1 MIPGNTFYLVQCAT
15 RMAQPAAGN
24 HRHETAAG
32 CGDRCQQKADFVPN
46 AAGRVFVDHGA
57 AQFLGCPIEHSAGRG
72 HFGREFRSL
81 VKGLVDASIPAEQ
94 VSALA
99 MAVIFKSMTFDEAA
113 KLTTEMASSG
123 TVLDWRAEELGGPV
137 IDKHST
143 GGVGD
148 KVSFLLAPIAAACG
162 CFVPMISGRG
172 LGHTGGTLD
181 KIESIP
187 GYQATPDFDLFKKV
201 VKSTGCAI
209 IGQTADLAPADRRFY
224 AIRDITA
231 TIESVPLI
239 TASILSKKIAA
250 GLEGLVMDVK
260 VGTGAFMQSFERAT
274 KLAKSIIGT
283 AATAGLKTHA
293 LITDMNEVL
302 GQTAGN
308 AVEIAESVEFLKNE
322 NREHRLNEVVDALCA
337 EMLIVTGLETD
348 QDTAR
353 GRVEAAITSGEAAE
367 VFSRMV
373 AELGGPVDCVDKYTE
388 YLPKPSVLKP
398 AHPSDVGF
406 LAEVDAHAV
415 GNAII
420 ELGGGRQHI
429 GDELDLAVGI
439 SDIAQIGEM
448 VGTDRPLAVVHAA
461 SEEDADLACELIS
474 QACRISAD
482 RPDERPIVYEILSAE

>member
-1 MIPGNTFYLVQCAT
+1 MLFADVIQKKRDGGEL
-15 RMAQPAAGN
+15 
-24 HRHETAAG
+24 TA
-32 CGDRCQQKADFVPN
+32 PE
-46 AAGRVFVDHGA
+46 
-57 AQFLGCPIEHSAGRG
+57 IE
-72 HFGREFRSL
+72 FF
-81 VKGLVDASIPAEQ
+81 VKGLADSSIPAEQ

-99 MAVIFKSMTFDEAA
+99 MAIVFKSMTFEETAT
-113 KLTTEMASSG
+113 LTTAMASSG
-123 TVLDWRAEELGGPV
+123 TVLDWRSEDLGGPV

-172 LGHTGGTLD
+172 LGHTGGTVD

-187 GYQATPDFDLFKKV
+187 GYQATPDFELFKKV

-231 TIESVPLI
+231 TIESIPLI

-250 GLEGLVMDVK
+250 GLDGLVMDVK
-260 VGTGAFMQSFERAT
+260 VGSGAFMTSVERAG

-308 AVEIAESVEFLKNE
+308 AVEIAESIEFLTNN
-322 NREHRLNEVVDALCA
+322 NRESRLNEVVAALCA
-337 EMLIVTGLETD
+337 EMLILTGVEKD
-348 QDTAR
+348 HSAAR
-353 GRVEAAITSGEAAE
+353 GKVEAAITSGEAAE

-373 AELGGPVDCVDKYTE
+373 AELGGPADFLDKYTE
-388 YLPKPSVLKP
+388 YLPKAAICKPVRPSE
-398 AHPSDVGF
+398 VGY
-406 LAEVDAHAV
+406 LAGTDAHAI

-420 ELGGGRQHI
+420 QIGGGRQQL

-439 SDIAQIGEM
+439 TDIAQIGEM
-448 VGTDRPLAVVHAA
+448 VGADRPLGVVHAA
-461 SEEDADLACELIS
+461 SEGDADLAAGLIRE
-474 QACRISAD
+474 ACTISAD
-482 RPDERPIVYEILSAE
+482 QPAERPVIYETLTAE

>member
-1 MIPGNTFYLVQCAT
+1 MLFADVIQKKRDGGEL
-15 RMAQPAAGN
+15 
-24 HRHETAAG
+24 TAAE
-32 CGDRCQQKADFVPN
+32 
-46 AAGRVFVDHGA
+46 
-57 AQFLGCPIEHSAGRG
+57 IE
-72 HFGREFRSL
+72 FF
-81 VKGLVDASIPAEQ
+81 VKGLADSSIPAEQ

-99 MAVIFKSMTFDEAA
+99 MAVVFKSMTFEETAA
-113 KLTTEMASSG
+113 LTTAMASSG
-123 TVLDWRAEELGGPV
+123 NVLDWRSEDLGGPV
-137 IDKHST
+137 VDKHST

-224 AIRDITA
+224 AIRDVTA
-231 TIESVPLI
+231 TIESIPLI
-239 TASILSKKIAA
+239 IASILSKKIAA

-260 VGTGAFMQSFERAT
+260 VGSGAFMTSVERAG

-308 AVEIAESVEFLKNE
+308 AVEIAESIEFLTNN
-322 NREHRLNEVVDALCA
+322 NRESRLNEVVAALCA
-337 EMLIVTGLETD
+337 EMLVLTNVEKD
-348 QDTAR
+348 HSAAR
-353 GRVEAAITSGEAAE
+353 GKVETAITSGKAAE
-367 VFSRMV
+367 IFSRMV
-373 AELGGPVDCVDKYTE
+373 AELGGPADFLERYTE
-388 YLPKPSVLKP
+388 YLPKAAIHKPVQPSE
-398 AHPSDVGF
+398 AGY
-406 LAEVDAHAV
+406 LAGTDAYAI

-420 ELGGGRQHI
+420 EIGGGRQEL

-439 SDIAQIGEM
+439 CDFPQIGEM
-448 VGTDRPLAVVHAA
+448 VGPDRPLGVVHAA
-461 SEEDADLACELIS
+461 SEEDADLAAGLIRE
-474 QACRISAD
+474 ACTISAD
-482 RPDERPIVYEILSAE
+482 QPAERPVIYERLTAE